1 MSTLIT
7 STAQIGTIKDAGG
20 NETAMTIDSA
30 GRVLKPVIPAWRV
43 CLTASQTITTSGGSG
58 TDILWND
65 TSSTDFNFLVGGCTL
80 SSGVITVP
88 VDGIYQ
94 CNAAVRFDNVGS
106 SSYMIMRI
114 LKNNIQS
121 AQQELYVINGNNHST
136 DYNGIT
142 GSDVFSCVAGDT
154 LRVSAMTSA
163 DTNWEVNLNGS
174 KFSGY
179 LIG

>member
-1 MSTLIT
+1 MSSILKVDTIQNT
-7 STAQIGTIKDAGG
+7 GGTTGL
-20 NETAMTIDSA
+20 TIDSA
-30 GRVLKPVIPAWRV
+30 GRLLKPVIPAWRV
-43 CLTASQTITTSGGSG
+43 CLTASQNITTAGGAG
-58 TDILWND
+58 TDILWDD
-65 TSSTDFNFLVGGCTL
+65 TSSADFNFLVGGCTL

-114 LKNNIQS
+114 LKNNSQS
-121 AQQELYVINGNNHST
+121 AQQELYIINGNNHST
-136 DYNGIT
+136 DYNGIF

-154 LRVSAMTSA
+154 LRVSATASA
-163 DTNWEVNLNGS
+163 DSNWDVNINGS
-174 KFSGY
+174 KFSGF

>member
-20 NETAMTIDSA
+20 NETAMTIDNS
-30 GRVLKPVIPAWRV
+30 GRVLKPVIPSWRV
-43 CLTASQTITTSGGSG
+43 CLTASQNITTAGGAG

-65 TSSTDFNFLVGGCTL
+65 TSSADFNFLAGGCTL

-88 VDGIYQ
+88 VDGLYQ
-94 CNAAVRFDNVGS
+94 CNASVRFDNVGS
-106 SSYMIMRI
+106 SSYLIMRI
-114 LKNNIQS
+114 LKNNSQT
-121 AQQELYVINGNNHST
+121 AQQEHYNIIGNGHST
-136 DYNGIT
+136 DYQNIN
-142 GSDVFSCVAGDT
+142 GSDIYQCVAGDT

-163 DTNWEVNLNGS
+163 DSNWDVNINGS

>member
-1 MSTLIT
+1 MSSILKVDTIQNT
-7 STAQIGTIKDAGG
+7 GGTTGL
-20 NETAMTIDSA
+20 TIDSS

-43 CLTASQTITTSGGSG
+43 CLTASQNITTAGGAG
-58 TDILWND
+58 TDILWDD
-65 TSSTDFNFLVGGCTL
+65 TSSADFNFLVGGCTL

-106 SSYMIMRI
+106 SSYLLMKI
-114 LKNNIQS
+114 LKNGGQT

-136 DYNGIT
+136 DYNNIT

-154 LRVSAMTSA
+154 LKVSAMTSA
-163 DTNWEVNLNGS
+163 DSNWDVNINGS
-174 KFSGY
+174 KFSGF
-179 LIG
+179 LVG